1 MFFWETEY
9 FCEIRL
15 YAFKI
20 IFKAEVLRKMSK
32 TSFKILRRNTF
43 KLRDIGIEVG
53 DVVGIE
59 AYKICISM
67 KDLYFNTLVLVFS
80 NLCPPVL
87 KILKS
92 QNKENWPLRT
102 GYK

>member
-20 IFKAEVLRKMSK
+20 ICKAEVLRKMSK

-43 KLRDIGIEVG
+43 KLKDIEIEAG
-53 DVVGIE
+53 DVVVV
-59 AYKICISM
+59 
-67 KDLYFNTLVLVFS
+67 VLEQKLIKYVF
-80 NLCPPVL
+80 
-87 KILKS
+87 
-92 QNKENWPLRT
+92 Q
-102 GYK
+102 

>member
-20 IFKAEVLRKMSK
+20 ICKAEVLRKMSK

-43 KLRDIGIEVG
+43 KLKDIEIEAG
-53 DVVGIE
+53 DVVVV
-59 AYKICISM
+59 
-67 KDLYFNTLVLVFS
+67 VL
-80 NLCPPVL
+80 
-87 KILKS
+87 
-92 QNKENWPLRT
+92 E
-102 GYK
+102 

>member
-1 MFFWETEY
+1 
-9 FCEIRL
+9 
-15 YAFKI
+15 
-20 IFKAEVLRKMSK
+20 MSK

-43 KLRDIGIEVG
+43 KLKDIEIEAG
-53 DVVGIE
+53 DVVGMG

-80 NLCPPVL
+80 NLSPPVL

-92 QNKENWPLRT
+92 LNKENWPLRT

>member
-20 IFKAEVLRKMSK
+20 ICKAEVLRRMSK

-43 KLRDIGIEVG
+43 KLKDIEIEAG
-53 DVVGIE
+53 DVVVV
-59 AYKICISM
+59 
-67 KDLYFNTLVLVFS
+67 VLEQKLIKYVF
-80 NLCPPVL
+80 
-87 KILKS
+87 
-92 QNKENWPLRT
+92 Q
-102 GYK
+102 